1 MQSAHFCN
9 VVLIYSFVMDQTA
22 DFYSRP
28 SQEYRGGGFPIFS
41 GSRRQRGGGIFG
53 SLKSIFM
60 PVVKNLG
67 RRLISQG
74 IGLAGDVAKDALLFR
89 NVGNSLKQNAR
100 RRAINLGKDVAV
112 DSLNRVSNMIGK
124 GSRRAPRRPGRKV
137 TRKRK
142 GKSKARSVSRKPISR
157 KRRKRSKSAPKR
169 KAKKRRIATN
179 F

>member
-1 MQSAHFCN
+1 
-9 VVLIYSFVMDQTA
+9 MDQTA

-142 GKSKARSVSRKPISR
+142 GKSKARSVSRKPIPR